1 MSQLSPLTALI
12 IGLFQGIIEWLP
24 ISSQGNLVL
33 LMVSLLGVDPAQ
45 ALSLSVYLHVGSGLA
60 ALIYFRRDVS
70 GAVSC
75 KSEPDRRLL
84 RFLLVSTLVTGV
96 VGLPIFIIMRDASGY
111 GEVLLTLT
119 VLALLITGLVQRNSN
134 RTGEGSAASLRFR
147 DGLAMGLVQG
157 FSAIPGL
164 SRSGVTSSAL
174 LINGLRGE
182 EAFRVSFLMSIPAS
196 FAAALG
202 LAILEGAPA
211 LEPALILALA
221 SSFTSALLT
230 LNALLRV
237 ARRVQ
242 FWGLCL
248 ILGAIA
254 LVPLLL
260 GLF

>member
-12 IGLFQGIIEWLP
+12 VGLFQGIIEWLP

-33 LMVSLLGVDPAQ
+33 LMVSLLGVEPAQ

-70 GAVSC
+70 GVVSC

-84 RFLLVSTLVTGV
+84 KFLLVSTLVTGV
-96 VGLPIFIIMRDASGY
+96 VGLPIFILMRDASGY
-111 GEVLLTLT
+111 GETLLALIG
-119 VLALLITGLVQRNSN
+119 LALLITGLVQKVSSRI
-134 RTGEGSAASLRFR
+134 GDGSAGSLGSWDGFIL
-147 DGLAMGLVQG
+147 GLAQG

-174 LINGLRGE
+174 LIKGLRGE
-182 EAFRVSFLMSIPAS
+182 DAFRVSFLMSIPAS

-202 LAILEGAPA
+202 LAILEGIPA
-211 LEPALILALA
+211 LESMLIVALA
-221 SSFTSALLT
+221 SSFASALLT
-230 LNALLRV
+230 INVLLRV
-237 ARRVQ
+237 ARRVR

-254 LVPLLL
+254 FVPPLLSL
-260 GLF
+260 L